1 MAFRSL
7 SFFQLYLF
15 IYFGCAGSSLLL
27 RLLSSCSEQGLLSR
41 CSVWASHR
49 GGFACCGVWAL
60 GRAGSGAVV
69 HRSIAVAHGLTC
81 SAACG
86 VTLEGSNLCPLHCQ
100 ADSLP
105 LSHQVI
111 SPFRSQFEDFLLNLS
126 SGNLDC
132 PPPNYTQMH
141 GMNLESDTL
150 LVRVTSEHC
159 LVLSYFLSGCPPLS
173 QMHWFESW
181 LWYLHKSQPQLPQQ

>member
-1 MAFRSL
+1 MCGPLTTVA
-7 SFFQLYLF
+7 
-15 IYFGCAGSSLLL
+15 
-27 RLLSSCSEQGLLSR
+27 SR
-41 CSVWASHR
+41 
-49 GGFACCGVWAL
+49 CGVWVL

-69 HRSIAVAHGLTC
+69 HRSIAVVHGLTC
-81 SAACG
+81 STACG
-86 VTLEGSNLCPLHCQ
+86 VTLEGSNLCPLHWQ

-111 SPFRSQFEDFLLNLS
+111 RPFRSQFEDFLLNLS

-132 PPPNYTQMH
+132 SPHPNDTQMH
-141 GMNLESDTL
+141 KMNLESDTL
-150 LVRVTSEHC
+150 LVRVKSEHC
-159 LVLSYFLSGCPPLS
+159 LVLSYFLSSCPPLS